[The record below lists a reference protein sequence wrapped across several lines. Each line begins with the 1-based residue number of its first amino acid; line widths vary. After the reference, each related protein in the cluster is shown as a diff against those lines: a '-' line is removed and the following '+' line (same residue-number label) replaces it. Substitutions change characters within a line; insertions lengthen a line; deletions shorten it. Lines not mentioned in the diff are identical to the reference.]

1 MDFSLT
7 DEQRM
12 IQHTARTLLGRECPL
27 DFVRAAWDNPSLA
40 QPLWRDHLQ
49 AWLGLAEQSTCDV
62 SLFMEEYGRALAPG
76 VFFSS
81 LLAMFA
87 ANAVEATLSGSA
99 TVAVAAADGF
109 WIPNDEATKHFVP
122 CAGEVD
128 DIVVVHGSPH
138 QPCVAIVAGASVAAA
153 SVAVTPVD
161 QMDRLRPQYQV
172 DVAGIEPGSAIS
184 PQAWQRVVRRALV
197 ATAAELVG
205 VGRHL
210 LDSAVAY
217 AKERQQFGRAIGS
230 FQGLQWK
237 LVDAAL
243 ELERAASAVA
253 WAAMCVDADTADADA
268 AVHSAKLEAG
278 TAARRCARTS
288 LQVHGGIGYTWEHGL
303 HFWLR
308 RAYAGDAFMGSSDY
322 HARCLAGLLFAA

>member
-27 DFVRAAWDNPSLA
+27 DLVRAAWDNPALA

-49 AWLGLAEQSTCDV
+49 EWLGLAEQSTCDV

-76 VFFSS
+76 VYFPS
-81 LLAMFA
+81 LLATFA
-87 ANAVEATLSGSA
+87 AEAVETTLSGSA
-99 TVAVAAADGF
+99 TVAVAGYDGF
-109 WIPNDEATKHFVP
+109 WTVNDEAIKHYVP
-122 CAGEVD
+122 CAAQVD
-128 DIVVVHGSPH
+128 DIVVVHGSPR
-138 QPCVAIVAGASVAAA
+138 QPRVAIVAGA

-172 DVAGIEPGSAIS
+172 HVGGIEPGSPIS

-253 WAAMCVDADTADADA
+253 WAAMCVDADTDDADA

-308 RAYAGDAFMGSSDY
+308 RAYAGDAFMGPSDY
-322 HARCLAGLLFAA
+322 HARRLADVLFAA

>member
-27 DFVRAAWDNPSLA
+27 DLVRAAWDNPALA
-40 QPLWRDHLQ
+40 QPLWRDQLQ
-49 AWLGLAEQSTCDV
+49 EWLGLAEQSTCDV

-76 VFFSS
+76 VFFPS
-81 LLAMFA
+81 LLATFA
-87 ANAVEATLSGSA
+87 AEAAELTLGGSA
-99 TVAVAAADGF
+99 TVAVAGADGF
-109 WIPNDEATKHFVP
+109 WTVNDEPIKHYVP
-122 CAGEVD
+122 CAAQVD
-128 DIVVVHGSPH
+128 DIVVVHGSPR
-138 QPCVAIVAGASVAAA
+138 QPRIAVVAAASIAAA

-172 DVAGIEPGSAIS
+172 DVSGIETGSAIN

-210 LDSAVAY
+210 LDSAVEY
-217 AKERQQFGRAIGS
+217 AKERQQFGRPIGS

-243 ELERAASAVA
+243 ELERAAAAVA
-253 WAAMCVDADTADADA
+253 WAAMCVDVDTDDADA

-322 HARCLAGLLFAA
+322 HARRLADLLFAA